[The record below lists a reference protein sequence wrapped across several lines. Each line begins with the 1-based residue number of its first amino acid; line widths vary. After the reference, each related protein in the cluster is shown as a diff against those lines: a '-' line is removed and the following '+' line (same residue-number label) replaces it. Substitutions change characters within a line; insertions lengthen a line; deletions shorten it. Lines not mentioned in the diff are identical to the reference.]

1 VLEAVLTEVADWP
14 ALETLHREALETNR
28 KTWTNDPGKWEGDL
42 NGLVDVLRREGKYS
56 EGERLFDEVLIPT
69 FLSQPQSAGF
79 LRDRSDFFARRG
91 RWKEA
96 AAQAA
101 GALSLQSIDHVPY
114 HMLAPLLVA
123 NGDIAGYRELCEK
136 IRIQFKGADNPFVAD
151 RMAKDCLILPTSA
164 ADFEVIDKLADADFL
179 QFGAIPSEESDGI
192 PFFRFSDDAQPLFYR
207 WSDALNVKL
216 RQEDDE
222 IVIEHL
228 GKYRSLMP
236 SLALIF
242 HLCDIV
248 DGGPSGPVSAD
259 ATQKAVFWCEYLE
272 QHARRIYG
280 LVTNINQRAAARL
293 AKRIK
298 NRDLPDPFTV
308 RDVYR
313 KHWALLDDKEV
324 VQGACDELVSLG
336 WVREYRTENPIGR
349 PRLAEY
355 DINPRVWQ

>member
-1 VLEAVLTEVADWP
+1 GGYLDGAM
-14 ALETLHREALETNR
+14 RG
-28 KTWTNDPGKWEGDL
+28 NDND
-42 NGLVDVLRREGKYS
+42 GLVQRLQLAVYPDVPPAAPLV
-56 EGERLFDEVLIPT
+56 DEPPNFIE
-69 FLSQPQSAGF
+69 
-79 LRDRSDFFARRG
+79 RDRA
-91 RWKEA
+91 
-96 AAQAA
+96 
-101 GALSLQSIDHVPY
+101 
-114 HMLAPLLVA
+114 
-123 NGDIAGYRELCEK
+123 
-136 IRIQFKGADNPFVAD
+136 FK
-151 RMAKDCLILPTSA
+151 
-164 ADFEVIDKLADADFL
+164 VIDKLADADFL

-280 LVTNINQRAAARL
+280 LVTNINQRAAAR
-293 AKRIK
+293 
-298 NRDLPDPFTV
+298 
-308 RDVYR
+308 
-313 KHWALLDDKEV
+313 
-324 VQGACDELVSLG
+324 
-336 WVREYRTENPIGR
+336 
-349 PRLAEY
+349 
-355 DINPRVWQ
+355 